1 MNLCY
6 VSDITAPGL
15 AMFASLT
22 DTQLRNRLHP
32 EDALIIVESPKV
44 ILTALSR
51 GLVPVALLCEEKH
64 ITGDAAAVIAQ
75 CPADMPIYTGS
86 RETLQNLTGYRLTR
100 GVLCAMRRPCEP
112 PAQAVCPVSSGR
124 IAVIDGVVDTTN
136 IGAIF
141 RSAAALGMDAVLLT
155 RSSCDPYN
163 RRAIRVSMGSVFLV
177 PWAWID
183 GDVNDTLHTLGYKT
197 VSMALRSDS
206 VTLDAKELKQQP
218 LLAIILGTEGDGLAD
233 RVIANSDFVAK
244 IPMSHGVDSLN
255 VAAASAIAFYELT
268 RP

>member
-75 CPADMPIYTGS
+75 CPAEMPIYT
-86 RETLQNLTGYRLTR
+86 EPHRLPPDTR
-100 GVLCAMRRPCEP
+100 S
-112 PAQAVCPVSSGR
+112 AVCHAPPMRASGTSR
-124 IAVIDGVVDTTN
+124 LPRLVRTHRRHR
-136 IGAIF
+136 
-141 RSAAALGMDAVLLT
+141 RSG
-155 RSSCDPYN
+155 
-163 RRAIRVSMGSVFLV
+163 
-177 PWAWID
+177 
-183 GDVNDTLHTLGYKT
+183 
-197 VSMALRSDS
+197 
-206 VTLDAKELKQQP
+206 
-218 LLAIILGTEGDGLAD
+218 
-233 RVIANSDFVAK
+233 
-244 IPMSHGVDSLN
+244 
-255 VAAASAIAFYELT
+255 
-268 RP
+268 